1 MIKFFRKIRQ
11 NLLSEGKTGKY
22 FKYALGEI
30 ILVVIGILLALQINA
45 ISQNH
50 SNKNKLNKYLTLL
63 LEDLDNDKARFIFC
77 KNADSLRAE
86 HLNQYIFSGKTILS
100 NQTFKSAFWT
110 QTSIIHNSTYNSIKA
125 NNILELIKN
134 INVQKAISEYY
145 SAADKVQRFEYSY
158 INNQVINFTDEVL
171 KRKHLTQF
179 YHQMH
184 PNSENITLS
193 EEEDSILYG
202 YFINLRDNA
211 LEEYKS
217 YTELLEEIEILSEL
231 LKAEIK

>member
-1 MIKFFRKIRQ
+1 MIKFYRKIRQ
-11 NLLSEGKTGKY
+11 KLLLEGKTSKY

-30 ILVVIGILLALQINA
+30 ILVVIGILIALQINT
-45 ISQNH
+45 ITQNH
-50 SNKNKLNKYLTLL
+50 SDKNKINKYLSLL
-63 LEDLDNDKARFIFC
+63 LEDLDNDRARLTFC

-86 HLNQYIFSGKTILS
+86 HLNQYIFSGKTLLS
-100 NQTFKSAFWT
+100 NQTFKSAFLT

-158 INNQVINFTDEVL
+158 INNQIGNFTDEVL

-184 PNSENITLS
+184 PNRNNIVLS
-193 EEEDSILYG
+193 EEEDLILYG

-211 LEEYKS
+211 LEEYNS
-217 YTELLEEIEILSEL
+217 YSELLKEIEILSDL